1 MLINCDS
8 GVVQVV
14 EQSGT
19 VVEVVEQIGT
29 VVEVVTAGP
38 QGPDGEA
45 GSAATIS
52 SDPENQIMTGS
63 DGGIFSPPP
72 RLATTDW

>member
-1 MLINCDS
+1 MMINCDS
-8 GVVQVV
+8 
-14 EQSGT
+14 T
-19 VVEVVEQIGT
+19 VVEFVEQIGT
-29 VVEVVTAGP
+29 IVEVVAAGP
-38 QGPDGEA
+38 QGPDGET

-52 SDPENQIMTGS
+52 SDPENQLTTGS

>member
-1 MLINCDS
+1 MMINCDS
-8 GVVQVV
+8 
-14 EQSGT
+14 T

-29 VVEVVTAGP
+29 IVEVVAAGP
-38 QGPDGEA
+38 QGPDGET